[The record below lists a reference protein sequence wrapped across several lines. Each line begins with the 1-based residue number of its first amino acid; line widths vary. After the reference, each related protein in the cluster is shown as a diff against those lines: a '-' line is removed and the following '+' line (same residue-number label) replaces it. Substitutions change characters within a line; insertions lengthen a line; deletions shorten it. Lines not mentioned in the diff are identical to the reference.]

1 MDKVLQIRL
10 SEGEYDK
17 IKRAFIGTNISNL
30 VRTYLLQQAEEIL
43 QDWEVEEIDDFE
55 KFKIYMR
62 NEETLKELY
71 ENFKTRAQNRKYEV
85 RGGDTMARNL
95 KYQFKYAIEQSF
107 KPGADKHSMKSNRA
121 EDGSRGSKT
130 LM

>member
-1 MDKVLQIRL
+1 MALDKVLQIRL

-17 IKRAFIGTNISNL
+17 IKRAFIVTNISNL

-71 ENFKTRAQNRKYEV
+71 ENFKTRA
-85 RGGDTMARNL
+85 
-95 KYQFKYAIEQSF
+95 
-107 KPGADKHSMKSNRA
+107 
-121 EDGSRGSKT
+121 
-130 LM
+130 

>member
-1 MDKVLQIRL
+1 
-10 SEGEYDK
+10 
-17 IKRAFIGTNISNL
+17 
-30 VRTYLLQQAEEIL
+30 
-43 QDWEVEEIDDFE
+43 
-55 KFKIYMR
+55 MR

-130 LM
+130 LSYADRKNLIDVSANFSNWMRDNHSEIKELKDINSNQ

>member
-1 MDKVLQIRL
+1 M
-10 SEGEYDK
+10 
-17 IKRAFIGTNISNL
+17 
-30 VRTYLLQQAEEIL
+30 
-43 QDWEVEEIDDFE
+43 
-55 KFKIYMR
+55 
-62 NEETLKELY
+62 
-71 ENFKTRAQNRKYEV
+71 

-130 LM
+130 LSYADRKISLM

>member
-1 MDKVLQIRL
+1 MAMDKVLQIRL

-17 IKRAFIGTNISNL
+17 IKRAFIVTNISNL

-71 ENFKTRAQNRKYEV
+71 ENFKTRA
-85 RGGDTMARNL
+85 
-95 KYQFKYAIEQSF
+95 
-107 KPGADKHSMKSNRA
+107 
-121 EDGSRGSKT
+121 
-130 LM
+130 